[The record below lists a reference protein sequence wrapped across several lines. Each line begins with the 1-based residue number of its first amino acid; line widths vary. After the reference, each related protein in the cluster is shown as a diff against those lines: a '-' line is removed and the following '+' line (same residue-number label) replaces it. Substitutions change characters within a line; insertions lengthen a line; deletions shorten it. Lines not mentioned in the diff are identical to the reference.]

1 MLFIYHARDARASVF
16 TGCHYWTTK
25 KVVHIWRSI
34 FGGPTLCV
42 TSHFMTQEDGDSP
55 FLHDVIYERPTITWI
70 SLTVKKLINQLKK
83 PLKKPTKFLT
93 APHTK
98 LMTFQF
104 LKNHKQKAILKHFF
118 FDKTKRNPSLILM
131 TFFCYFSK
139 AFAACE
145 RENHFCRIV
154 HFNKKNFLFN

>member
-1 MLFIYHARDARASVF
+1 MLCDTSIQKKFCGIGLKIPFFAWRHLWTAHNNFNFINCKEVD
-16 TGCHYWTTK
+16 K
-25 KVVHIWRSI
+25 I
-34 FGGPTLCV
+34 
-42 TSHFMTQEDGDSP
+42 TQNAIKEA
-55 FLHDVIYERPTITWI
+55 
-70 SLTVKKLINQLKK
+70 N
-83 PLKKPTKFLT
+83 KFLT

-118 FDKTKRNPSLILM
+118 DKTKRNPSLILM

-145 RENHFCRIV
+145 KENHLCRIV
-154 HFNKKNFLFN
+154 HFNKKKLLVQLKRQQKVLSCAEKKMFIWS